1 MMTFD
6 ENKPITNEEEAQ
18 QILAV
23 QMAAVQLLGVWYNEK
38 DRIYKESLYG
48 LTFGERLRFLR
59 EYRHLTQ
66 KYLAEWAHVD
76 ERTIRRYEAA
86 KEPSHIKISTL
97 VLLAN
102 RLCVSVYLIMGLR
115 RQSRK
120 EGANN
125 D

>member
-1 MMTFD
+1 MITFD
-6 ENKPITNEEEAQ
+6 ENKPIANEEEAQ
-18 QILAV
+18 QILAA
-23 QMAAVQLLGVWYNEK
+23 QIAAVQLLGVWYNEK

-48 LTFGERLRFLR
+48 LTFGERLRSLR
-59 EYRHLTQ
+59 KYHHLTQ
-66 KYLAEWAHVD
+66 KYLAECAHVD

-86 KEPSHIKISTL
+86 KEQPNIKISTL

-102 RLCVSVYLIMGLR
+102 RLCVSVDLIMGLQ

-120 EGANN
+120 EGVNN